1 MSQLGEKPNIFRTK
15 QIQMPFMNKAFEYST
30 HIHFIQSG
38 QVYIMDPL
46 GLYQYGVIK

>member
-1 MSQLGEKPNIFRTK
+1 MSQVGEKPNIFRPK

-30 HIHFIQSG
+30 HIHFIQTG

-46 GLYQYGVIK
+46 GMYQYGVIK